1 MELRQAVE
9 KAVEDCIEKNILR
22 EFLIEQKAEVIA
34 MSIYEYN
41 EEYVR
46 KTLFEDGKI
55 EGEARLVKL
64 MQMLM
69 EEGKEEE
76 LKRVITDSACREQ
89 LYIQK
94 NL

>member
-1 MELRQAVE
+1 ME

-55 EGEARLVKL
+55 KGETRLVRL

-76 LKRVITDSACREQ
+76 LKRVIIDQACREQ
-89 LYIQK
+89 LYIER

>member
-1 MELRQAVE
+1 M
-9 KAVEDCIEKNILR
+9 EDCIEKNILR

-55 EGEARLVKL
+55 EGKIEGETRLVKL
-64 MQMLM
+64 MKMLM

-89 LYIQK
+89 LYIQR